1 MGLLA
6 PSMNE
11 LMTIQDPDSDDS
23 DGEDGDEDEDEGD
36 NE

>member
-6 PSMNE
+6 PSMND

-23 DGEDGDEDEDEGD
+23 DGEEGDEDEGD